1 MVLDDTAI
9 DLLRLIM
16 DRILFFLMIATYVV
30 GSHKSKINRPTPF
43 LGNLA
48 SSVDDDKY
56 YNKATFPH
64 YPRDDKNTVVSGEE

>member
-30 GSHKSKINRPTPF
+30 GSHKSKIPPF